1 MITRMSWVQARSA
14 LFGIQWYATSDGWLD
29 RTQGPALASQLS
41 RARDLGFAGVRIDV
55 PEDLTVGQYVD
66 LLAEYD
72 LAPAPAYFGV
82 QLEDDGR
89 ADPESSERARRAA
102 ALHAQVG
109 LSSIFLGCGM
119 SKNADRVAHHPAR
132 GLGFDKA
139 RLDRVRDSLGAL
151 AEVISAEGVRPGLHP
166 HVGTWVE
173 TELETRY
180 VLDTVDPALLAFGP
194 DTGHLAWAGID
205 PVQIMAEYRERI
217 DNVHI
222 KDLSASVAANCL
234 ASGLNYQQ
242 TVLAG
247 VWREPGLGDVDLDAV
262 LEVLSPT
269 FDGWLIVEVD
279 RPFLPTADE
288 SISACARWF
297 RHRS

>member
-1 MITRMSWVQARSA
+1 MITRMGWVQARSA

-29 RTQGPALASQLS
+29 RTKGPALASQLS
-41 RARDLGFAGVRIDV
+41 QARDLGYAAVRIDV

-66 LLAEYD
+66 LLAEYG
-72 LAPAPAYFGV
+72 LAPAPAYLGV

-89 ADPESSERARRAA
+89 ATPESSERARQTA
-102 ALHAQVG
+102 ALHAEAG
-109 LSSIFLGCGM
+109 LSSMFLGCGM
-119 SKNADRVAHHPAR
+119 SKAADRVARHPAR
-132 GLGFDKA
+132 GLGFNEA
-139 RLDRVRDSLGAL
+139 RLDRVRDSLAAV
-151 AEVISAEGVRPGLHP
+151 AEVICAEGVRPGLHP

-205 PVQIMAEYRERI
+205 PARIMADYRQRI
-217 DNVHI
+217 DHVHI
-222 KDLSASVAANCL
+222 KDVSASVS
-234 ASGLNYQQ
+234 ASSLTGGLNYQQ

-247 VWREPGLGDVDLDAV
+247 IWREPGLGDVDLDAV
-262 LEVLSPT
+262 LGVLGPT

-279 RPFLPTADE
+279 RPFLPTPGE

-297 RHRS
+297 RQRS